1 MDNQSTK
8 EDKEMSHEII
18 RYRIRQDG
26 MVEQKVEGAT
36 GDSCERLT
44 KEIENALGDLTRR
57 IHTSDYYLKSPNKNV
72 TLQHDQNQN

>member
-1 MDNQSTK
+1 
-8 EDKEMSHEII
+8 MSHEII

-26 MVEQKVEGAT
+26 MVEEKVEGST